1 MTLLVTEL
9 YPYQQNEVVNL
20 PLYSCAVA
28 AGFPSPA
35 DDWLE
40 QTLDLNDLLVKNP
53 PATFLLR
60 VSGDSMKDAG
70 IIDGAIL
77 VVDRSIT
84 PKSGMVV
91 VASVDNDLTV
101 KVYTQMLDRAVLR
114 AANKDYKDIPIT
126 ETTTVWGVV
135 RGAVTML

>member
-1 MTLLVTEL
+1 MTSIVSKIYT
-9 YPYQQNEVVNL
+9 PKNKVSVSL
-20 PLYSCAVA
+20 PLFACKIA

-40 QTLDLNDLLVKNP
+40 QTLDLNDLLIKNP

-60 VSGDSMKDAG
+60 VLGDSMKDAG
-70 IIDGAIL
+70 IADGSIL

-84 PKSGMVV
+84 PRFGMIV

-101 KVYTQMLDRAVLR
+101 KYYTNTTGGPVLR
-114 AANKDYKDIPIT
+114 AAHENYKDIAIT
-126 ETTTVWGVV
+126 EGTTFWGVA
-135 RGAVTML
+135 RGSVLLF

>member
-1 MTLLVTEL
+1 MTAQITEL
-9 YPYQQNEVVNL
+9 YPFAREQVIDL
-20 PLYSCAVA
+20 PLYSCAIA

-84 PKSGMVV
+84 PRSGMIV
-91 VASVDNDLTV
+91 VASIDNDLTV
-101 KVYTQMLDRAVLR
+101 KYYTTMLDRGVLR
-114 AANKDYKDIPIT
+114 AANKEYEDIPIT

>member
-1 MTLLVTEL
+1 MTAQITEL
-9 YPYQQNEVVNL
+9 YPFARAQVIDL
-20 PLYSCAVA
+20 PLYSCAIA

-84 PKSGMVV
+84 PRSGMIV

-101 KVYTQMLDRAVLR
+101 KYYTTMLDRSVLR